1 MLVVRCVSVEMLESS
16 RPDIGLVTQY
26 WGPITDLLSKS
37 FQKDLAW
44 TCLSNYFNAYEGKET
59 NILSERK
66 EGGAEVTV
74 TDISIKT
81 RLSSYYYHNMD
92 S

>member
-44 TCLSNYFNAYEGKET
+44 TCLSNYFIACEGKET

-66 EGGAEVTV
+66 EGREEFTV
-74 TDISIKT
+74 TDMINKT
-81 RLSSYYYHNMD
+81 RLFS
-92 S
+92 